1 MSDLQSAYHFVY
13 QKVLELW
20 VNSGGSD
27 WSGVMSLWLPFLTQV
42 PWNTPLFKCLRAR
55 AGLKLLSKSRGSYV
69 SLKCWIGSK
78 TMLSGHHC
86 PQIGYLWF
94 HTGSHATQPV
104 AHIIDPR
111 MHRRDEAL
119 YVGFPWKFSRFLQF
133 QGGDEFR
140 QCLQFSTEN
149 EEFHFHTSFS
159 GRAHYLWNT
168 SLRPTKRNNIVLWCL
183 GKNIVG
189 ID

>member
-13 QKVLELW
+13 QKVLELR

-86 PQIGYLWF
+86 PQVGYLWF

-111 MHRRDEAL
+111 IHRRDEAL
-119 YVGFPWKFSRFLQF
+119 YVGFPWKFSRFYAVS
-133 QGGDEFR
+133 GGVMSSGSVCSFLLR
-140 QCLQFSTEN
+140 MEN
-149 EEFHFHTSFS
+149 FTFTPVFLAEH
-159 GRAHYLWNT
+159 
-168 SLRPTKRNNIVLWCL
+168 IVCGIHHCVPPKGITLSRGVW
-183 GKNIVG
+183 GKTL
-189 ID
+189 

>member
-42 PWNTPLFKCLRAR
+42 PCNTPLFKCLRAR

-78 TMLSGHHC
+78 IMLSGHHC

-119 YVGFPWKFSRFLQF
+119 YVGFSWKFSRFYAVS
-133 QGGDEFR
+133 GGWWVQAVSAVFYWEWR
-140 QCLQFSTEN
+140 IPLSHQFSWLS
-149 EEFHFHTSFS
+149 TSFVEYIIAS
-159 GRAHYLWNT
+159 HQ
-168 SLRPTKRNNIVLWCL
+168 KE
-183 GKNIVG
+183 
-189 ID
+189 